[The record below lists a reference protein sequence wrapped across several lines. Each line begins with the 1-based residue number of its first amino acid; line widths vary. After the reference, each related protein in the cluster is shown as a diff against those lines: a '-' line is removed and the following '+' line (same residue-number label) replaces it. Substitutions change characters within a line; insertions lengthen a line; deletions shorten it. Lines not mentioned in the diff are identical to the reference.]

1 MQAGKDIKNENGNY
15 PPPNLCS
22 LSQENNNYL
31 FDITNEL
38 NTLIGSFKVIKYSCS
53 TIDVY
58 VEKDTYLDFCLSL
71 EKSMDVL
78 INHMDVLVTELYRM
92 CDY

>member
-1 MQAGKDIKNENGNY
+1 ML
-15 PPPNLCS
+15 PPPNISS
-22 LSQENNNYL
+22 LNLENNNYL
-31 FDITNEL
+31 FDIANEL
-38 NTLIGSFKVIKYSCS
+38 DALVGSFKVIKYSCS
-53 TIDVY
+53 TIEVY

-78 INHMDVLVTELYRM
+78 INYMNVLVTEIYRM

>member
-1 MQAGKDIKNENGNY
+1 MLP
-15 PPPNLCS
+15 PPPNIGS
-22 LSQENNNYL
+22 LDADANNYL

-38 NTLIGSFKVIKYSCS
+38 DTLIGSFKVIKYSCS

-71 EKSMDVL
+71 EKSLDVL
-78 INHMDVLVTELYRM
+78 INYMNVLVTELYRM